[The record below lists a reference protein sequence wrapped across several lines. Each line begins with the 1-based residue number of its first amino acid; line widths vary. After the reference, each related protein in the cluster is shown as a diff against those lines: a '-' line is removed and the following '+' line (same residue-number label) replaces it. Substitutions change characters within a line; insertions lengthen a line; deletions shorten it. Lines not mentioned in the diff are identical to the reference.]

1 MLTNRLALAP
11 FAVRAAND
19 APTVL
24 PSVITADGLDIHR
37 YICSAWSGGARR
49 WPCLSPRC
57 SKTERRVPRFVTV

>member
-37 YICSAWSGGARR
+37 YICSALVGSAVMLPYAVVRNS
-49 WPCLSPRC
+49 LSW
-57 SKTERRVPRFVTV
+57 